1 MAVSASQALN
11 LKIPPH
17 SHEAE
22 SAVLGTLMTDNSA
35 WEKIGDLI
43 SPEDFYK
50 PEHKLIYQNIVSLI
64 ERSKVADVVTVLKQ

>member
-22 SAVLGTLMTDNSA
+22 SAVLGTLMTDNSS

-50 PEHKLIYQNIVSLI
+50 PEHKLNFIYDWYVNY
-64 ERSKVADVVTVLKQ
+64 SKKKNMKKKI